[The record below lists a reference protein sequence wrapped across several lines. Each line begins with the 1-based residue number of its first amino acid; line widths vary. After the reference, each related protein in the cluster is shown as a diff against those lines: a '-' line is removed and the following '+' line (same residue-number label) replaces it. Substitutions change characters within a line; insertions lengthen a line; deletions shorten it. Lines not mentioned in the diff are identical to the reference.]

1 MLQSELLRFLIQTE
15 SVDTDIL
22 AIPVLQADTK
32 PKEPNLEKLA
42 SVCGDDGTEEIGS
55 PFTFTP
61 QQIRLSKDH
70 EMFEDG
76 DIHRHLYLQDVATT
90 SAEVSETPTVSA
102 FRCHIAGC
110 SQLFDTLEG
119 YEHHYSSLHRHVCS
133 SCRRSF
139 PSDRLLDIHILE
151 WHDSYF
157 QIMAEKQSMYQ
168 CLVEGCD
175 LKFKTSKERK
185 NHLIKIH
192 RYPPDFRF
200 DRSKKSKSRTQE
212 KTPPKSAASDAG
224 MEVSVA
230 TDAAARESEPGES
243 MEFCASSEH
252 DGQKKEEQPK
262 PRYSYRVPHTI
273 CFGQGSTRGFR
284 GSRRKK

>member
-32 PKEPNLEKLA
+32 PKELNLEKLA

-61 QQIRLSKDH
+61 QQIRLNKDH

-90 SAEVSETPTVSA
+90 TAEVSETPTVSA
-102 FRCHIAGC
+102 FGCHIAGC

-230 TDAAARESEPGES
+230 TDAAARESEPGEL

-262 PRYSYRVPHTI
+262 SRYSYRVPHTI